1 MGGRSF
7 SEYSLDDWKRLRP
20 ITEGIKT
27 VRYHIVDSLYRRRA
41 ARSGDLAAI
50 ARTLRDRNVLFTI
63 AFEDPEAIAW
73 QAALVRHF
81 VPSALHVIVDNSLD
95 DAAAAGI
102 ERTCR
107 DGGVAYLRTPH
118 NPWPAPSRSHG
129 IALNWVWHNLV
140 RPGRPRAFGFL
151 DDDLFPTAPDDPFEP
166 LSRQDVYG
174 FVRHGMQAGSGRWFL
189 WAGFC
194 TIRFDK
200 VQSLALDFGQD
211 WFLGLD
217 TGGGN
222 WRSLYRHLDLAA
234 LEQAPAR
241 EVPYRDGVETRQGP
255 FQWIGT
261 WLHEVGQMGQP
272 ELMADK
278 RRVLS
283 TLLAPPLEAAGR
295 PRGGR

>member
-1 MGGRSF
+1 MAMGGRAF

-27 VRYHIVDSLYRRRA
+27 VRYHVVDHRYRRRT
-41 ARSGDLAAI
+41 ARAGDAAAI
-50 ARTLRDRNVLFTI
+50 ARALHDRNVLFTI
-63 AFEDPEAIAW
+63 AFEDPQAIAW

-81 VPSALHVIVDNSLD
+81 VPGALHVIVDNSQD
-95 DAAAAGI
+95 DTAAAGI
-102 ERTCR
+102 ESACR
-107 DGGVAYLRTPH
+107 ESGVAYLRTPF

-140 RPGRPRAFGFL
+140 RPGQPRAFGFL
-151 DDDLFPTAPDDPFEP
+151 DDDLFPMQPDDPFEP
-166 LSRQDVYG
+166 LARQKVYG
-174 FVRHGMQAGSGRWFL
+174 FVRYGTQADSGRWFL
-189 WAGFC
+189 WAGYC
-194 TIRFDK
+194 TIRFDA
-200 VQSLALDFGQD
+200 VRSLDLDFGQD

-222 WRSLYRHLDLAA
+222 WRSLYRQIDLEA
-234 LEQAPAR
+234 LERPPAR
-241 EVPYRDGVETRQGP
+241 EVPYRDGIDAKQGP

-278 RRVLS
+278 RRVLGAM
-283 TLLAPPLEAAGR
+283 LAPHLEAAGASR
-295 PRGGR
+295 R